1 MGAPGAS
8 HLGTWEGT
16 MPVLN
21 TGTENSPSESRMLGP
36 LIPRRIRIRDKEH
49 PANPA
54 NSASTAILYS

>member
-1 MGAPGAS
+1 M
-8 HLGTWEGT
+8 GTWEGT

-54 NSASTAILYS
+54 NTASTAILYS